1 MNNPRDFTKWWWKIA
16 ASGSP
21 WTPISNRKPSTIAI
35 SHLMEK
41 LEYLTPFWIRTLNH
55 RHF

>member
-41 LEYLTPFWIRTLNH
+41 L
-55 RHF
+55 